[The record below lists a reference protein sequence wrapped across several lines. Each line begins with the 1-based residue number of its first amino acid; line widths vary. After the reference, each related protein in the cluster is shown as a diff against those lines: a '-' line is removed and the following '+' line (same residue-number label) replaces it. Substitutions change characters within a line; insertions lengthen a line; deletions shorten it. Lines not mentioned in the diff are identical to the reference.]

1 MKKSFLILFWF
12 LVIVVFYFLLYLT
25 NKNNSLAGLQITTN
39 HEASVYLNNKLI
51 GETPL
56 IKKDLKTGKAVVTL
70 KPKDVS
76 FQDHSFITN
85 LTANI
90 IAVANWN
97 FGKTEQESSG
107 YIYEVKK
114 ITDKAPQVEVI
125 SIPENTIFNL
135 NYKNNSIY
143 ENINPSLLTDLD
155 QGEYSYSVSMPN
167 YKTLQAGFKLKNK
180 QKLIINVK
188 LAKNEIKESEKAK
201 EASSSGQLEQKL
213 NSTDEAEL
221 TKTLKIKS
229 TNYFKDNKE
238 ILNVRQNPN
247 TTSKIIGYLATDQIV
262 KYLGKKENGFYY
274 IELDEQ
280 QNGWISQKYALFN

>member
-1 MKKSFLILFWF
+1 MKKSFLILFW
-12 LVIVVFYFLLYLT
+12 LLAIVVFYFLLYLT

-56 IKKDLKTGKAVVTL
+56 IKKDLKIGKAVITL
-70 KPKDVS
+70 KPKDTN

-114 ITDKAPQVEVI
+114 IANKTPQVEVI

-135 NYKNNSIY
+135 NYKKNSIY
-143 ENINPSLLTDLD
+143 ENINPSLLTNLE
-155 QGEYSYSVSMPN
+155 QGEYSYSISMPN

-180 QKLIINVK
+180 QRLIINVK
-188 LAKNEIKESEKAK
+188 LAKNEIKESEKTK
-201 EASSSGQLEQKL
+201 EASLSGQLEQKL
-213 NSTDEAEL
+213 NSADEAEL

-247 TTSKIIGYLATDQIV
+247 TTSKIIGYLETNQIV
-262 KYLGKKENGFYY
+262 NYLGKNENGFYY